1 MNKQD
6 KNEKFNQFSELA
18 KKLFSV
24 PKSEIQPKQS
34 KQKPTKA

>member
-1 MNKQD
+1 MDKQQI
-6 KNEKFNQFSELA
+6 NSGFNQFSELA

-24 PKSEIQPKQS
+24 PKSEIQPKPS